1 EQEGMYYEG
10 YVDIFDAGPVL
21 QARVSELRALRES
34 TLAII
39 EPAAASVES
48 AEAAVAPV
56 ADPVLVAN
64 TVLRDFRSIVV
75 AAPPKPQPTRIA
87 LSASERELLGCG
99 AGDPVRTM
107 TLNPRKNS

>member
-1 EQEGMYYEG
+1 MYYEG

-39 EPAAASVES
+39 EPAVTAS
-48 AEAAVAPV
+48 AETATAV

-64 TVLRDFRSIVV
+64 TVLREFRSIVV
-75 AAPPKPQPTRIA
+75 PAPPTPQPTRIA
-87 LSASERELLGCG
+87 LTASECELLACG